1 MKKLKKCLSAIL
13 AGMLS
18 VSLLGSLAVNAE
30 TVDTEKKIYTLS
42 ELFEMS
48 EEEFFALDSFELN
61 PSPAYQHKVVTPK
74 MIYDEIN
81 LAMDGYNFFG
91 NMFTCRYRKYVPY
104 YTEKEIMRLL
114 DVDDIDFVVESSV
127 TTDFYGNGISDIV
140 WVHDRFYNTECTKLE
155 AAKVNYCL
163 YQVMEFNHLSY
174 VLDSG
179 YSAGD
184 VNEDGKL
191 TAMDAAFL
199 ARKLAEQKVNE
210 LPETADVNGDGE
222 ITALDCAEIAKFLA
236 AKAMSKAEGMFVEQQ

>member
-13 AGMLS
+13 AGMIS

-30 TVDTEKKIYTLS
+30 TTDTEKKIYTLS

-48 EEEFFALDSFELN
+48 EEEFFALDPIDENDSRTT
-61 PSPAYQHKVVTPK
+61 SPKYFYDHCGTE
-74 MIYDEIN
+74 IY
-81 LAMDGYNFFG
+81 GYNYFS
-91 NMFTCRYRKYVPY
+91 NIYTCEYGEYVPY

-184 VNEDGKL
+184 VNEDGKF

-199 ARKLAEQKVNE
+199 ARKLAEQKVDE

-236 AKAMSKAEGMFVEQQ
+236 AQAMAKAEGMFVEQQ

>member
-30 TVDTEKKIYTLS
+30 TADTEKKIYTLS

-48 EEEFFALDSFELN
+48 EEEFFALDPVDENN
-61 PSPAYQHKVVTPK
+61 PRPTSPK
-74 MIYDEIN
+74 
-81 LAMDGYNFFG
+81 AMYNDVDLGMSYCNFFG
-91 NMFTCRYRKYVPY
+91 NVFTCEYGKYVPY

-114 DVDDIDFVVESSV
+114 DVKDIDFVIESSI
-127 TTDFYGNGISDIV
+127 TTDFYGNGISHLI
-140 WVHDRFYNTECTKLE
+140 WVHDRFYSKDFTKLE
-155 AAKVNYCL
+155 IAKIRYCL
-163 YQVMEFNHLSY
+163 YQVMEFFHLSY

-191 TAMDAAFL
+191 TAMDAAFI
-199 ARKLAEQKVNE
+199 AKKLAEQKVDE

>member
-13 AGMLS
+13 AGMIS

-30 TVDTEKKIYTLS
+30 TTDTEKNIYTLS

-48 EEEFFALDSFELN
+48 EEEFFALDPVDENDPRPTSPKAMYNDLN
-61 PSPAYQHKVVTPK
+61 LGMSYC
-74 MIYDEIN
+74 
-81 LAMDGYNFFG
+81 NFFG
-91 NMFTCRYRKYVPY
+91 NVFTCEYGKYVPY

-114 DVDDIDFVVESSV
+114 DVKDIDFVIESSI
-127 TTDFYGNGISDIV
+127 TTDFYGNGISHLI
-140 WVHDRFYNTECTKLE
+140 WVHDRFYSKDFTKLE
-155 AAKVNYCL
+155 IAKIRYCL
-163 YQVMEFNHLSY
+163 YQVMEFFHLSY

-191 TAMDAAFL
+191 TAMDAAFI
-199 ARKLAEQKVNE
+199 AKKLAEQKADE

-222 ITALDCAEIAKFLA
+222 ITALDCAEIARFLA

>member
-13 AGMLS
+13 AGMIS

-30 TVDTEKKIYTLS
+30 TTDTEKNIYTLS

-48 EEEFFALDSFELN
+48 EEEFFALDPVDENDPRPTSPKAMYNDLN
-61 PSPAYQHKVVTPK
+61 LGMSYC
-74 MIYDEIN
+74 
-81 LAMDGYNFFG
+81 NFFG
-91 NMFTCRYRKYVPY
+91 NVFTCEYGKYVPY

-114 DVDDIDFVVESSV
+114 DVKDIDFVIESSI
-127 TTDFYGNGISDIV
+127 TTDFYGNGISHLI
-140 WVHDRFYNTECTKLE
+140 WVHDRFYSKDFTKLE
-155 AAKVNYCL
+155 IAKIRYCL
-163 YQVMEFNHLSY
+163 YQVMEFFHLSY

-191 TAMDAAFL
+191 TAMDAAFI
-199 ARKLAEQKVNE
+199 AKKLAEQKADE

-222 ITALDCAEIAKFLA
+222 ITALDCAEIARFLA
-236 AKAMSKAEGMFVEQQ
+236 AKAMSKAEGMFAEQQ

>member
-1 MKKLKKCLSAIL
+1 MKKLKKFMSAIL
-13 AGMLS
+13 AGMIS
-18 VSLLGSLAVNAE
+18 VSLLGSLAVNA
-30 TVDTEKKIYTLS
+30 DTEKKIYTLS

-48 EEEFFALDSFELN
+48 EEEFFALDPIDEN
-61 PSPAYQHKVVTPK
+61 DPRTTSPKYFYDHCGTE
-74 MIYDEIN
+74 IY
-81 LAMDGYNFFG
+81 GYNYFS
-91 NMFTCRYRKYVPY
+91 NIYTCEYGEYVPY

-191 TAMDAAFL
+191 TAMDAAFI
-199 ARKLAEQKVNE
+199 AKKLAEQKADE

-222 ITALDCAEIAKFLA
+222 ITALDCAEIARFLA